1 MVNHKQKRTRKVSR
15 KVMRGGVGYKFN
27 NKDVIGGR
35 PRVERYSECPSA
47 SPNSKEYGL
56 AMYDLK
62 GGRRSS
68 RRNSKRSSRR
78 NSKRSSR
85 RNSKRSSRRNSK
97 RSSRRNSKRSSR
109 RNRRRSQKGGSG
121 NILNLGLNRFLKST
135 GLV

>member
-62 GGRRSS
+62 GGRR
-68 RRNSKRSSRR
+68 
-78 NSKRSSR
+78 RSSR

-109 RNRRRSQKGGSG
+109 RNRRRSQRGGG
-121 NILNLGLNRFLKST
+121 NNILNLGLNRFLKST